1 MAQAVER
8 DERVARFR
16 REVLPALVAR
26 YRPERV
32 IVFGSRARGDAL
44 KHSDLDLLIV
54 AAAFR
59 EVPWLERGPRVVEEC
74 DIRLGAEL
82 LCYTPEEYTRKL
94 AELGIVRTATAEGV
108 ELLEL
113 GA

>member
-1 MAQAVER
+1 M
-8 DERVARFR
+8 
-16 REVLPALVAR
+16 
-26 YRPERV
+26 
-32 IVFGSRARGDAL
+32 G
-44 KHSDLDLLIV
+44 
-54 AAAFR
+54 
-59 EVPWLERGPRVVEEC
+59 EEC